1 MTAKAMAS
9 GRLTKLGKD
18 HWKSSGG
25 LVYKGKDP
33 QGRNRIEHVARHL
46 TVGNNRRNRNQSVFA
61 VSQDKLLKTL
71 DEAWLKRGSSYTIHP
86 KSGNWNYT
94 IDMGRVVGVKG
105 ESKILIAVKPG
116 TSEIVSAFPVF

>member
-33 QGRNRIEHVARHL
+33 QGRNRIEHVAGHL
-46 TVGNNRRNRNQSVFA
+46 TVDNKKKVQSIFA
-61 VSQDKLLKTL
+61 VPPDKLLKIL
-71 DEAWLKRGSSYTIHP
+71 DEAWLKKVGP
-86 KSGNWNYT
+86 GKVQKNGN
-94 IDMGRVVGVKG
+94 IRFDIPMGRRIGANGETSIRIIIKKG
-105 ESKILIAVKPG
+105 TAN
-116 TSEIVSAFPVF
+116 EIVTVFPI